1 VGCIPSRIMRAMF
14 VAYWLF
20 ILAGFA
26 IFLTVGIL
34 DR

>member
-1 VGCIPSRIMRAMF
+1 LDAMRTMF
-14 VAYWLF
+14 TAYWLF

-26 IFLTVGIL
+26 VYLTVGIL